1 MSINMMI
8 HGAFCEHSGI
18 TFSCILKACGNMT
31 EIEKEKHVHAKI
43 VSLGLLDGNVV
54 LGNALIDM
62 YVKCG
67 VLASK

>member
-1 MSINMMI
+1 MMI

-18 TFSCILKACGNMT
+18 TFSCILKVCGNMK
-31 EIEKEKHVHAKI
+31 EIEKENHVHAKI